1 MDNSVPQELLDAG
14 RGYEA
19 LYVKALFQTW
29 TKHVIDGASVSAG
42 DHVLDIA
49 CGTGVLTRNVLQT
62 VGASGRVVGA
72 DVAPGMLAAAKEI
85 EPVIEWVE
93 APAEALPF
101 KDASFERIVS
111 QFGMMFFTD
120 RQKSA
125 HEMFRVLKPDGTL
138 AIAVWNSVAENPAYK
153 EVIAILDD
161 EISKDAG
168 NALRLPFSL
177 GDCAEIPP
185 LLEKA
190 GFKNIRVQT
199 RQEDAHFPSAS
210 QMVEAELRGWLPLF
224 DIMLDEPAI
233 ERVLA
238 TADARLAQYKA
249 SDGTVRFP
257 TSAHIVTAHKN

>member
-1 MDNSVPQELLDAG
+1 MKSSVPQELLDAG

-29 TKHVIDGASVSAG
+29 TKHLLEGAAVSTG

-49 CGTGVLTRNVLQT
+49 CGTGVLTRSALQNVG
-62 VGASGRVVGA
+62 VDGRVVGA

-85 EPVIEWVE
+85 EPDIEWIE
-93 APAEALPF
+93 APAESLPF
-101 KDASFERIVS
+101 EDASFERVVS
-111 QFGMMFFTD
+111 QFGMMFFAD

-125 HEMFRVLKPDGTL
+125 HEMFRVLKPEGTL
-138 AIAVWNSVAENPAYK
+138 AIAVWNSVSENPAYK

-161 EISKDAG
+161 EISPEAG
-168 NALRLPFSL
+168 DALRLPFNL
-177 GDCAEIPP
+177 GDSGEIAP

-190 GFKNIRVQT
+190 GFMNIHAQT
-199 RQEDAHFPSAS
+199 RREEAHFASAA

-233 ERVLA
+233 EKVLA
-238 TADARLAQYKA
+238 TADRRLAQYKTN
-249 SDGTVRFP
+249 DGSVRFP
-257 TSAHIVTAHKN
+257 TSAHIITAQKN